1 MERGGFV
8 YIMTNEYNTTLYI
21 GVTSN
26 LIARVIEHKNK
37 VFPNSFTARYNL
49 HKLVYYEIIP
59 SVEEAIIREKLLKG
73 SNRNH
78 KIKLIEGLNPNW
90 NDLYDEISNW

>member
-26 LIARVIEHKNK
+26 LIARVVEHKNN
-37 VFPNSFTARYNL
+37 VYPRSFTARYNL

-59 SVEEAIIREKLLKG
+59 SMEEAIMREKLLKG

-78 KIKLIEGLNPNW
+78 KIKLIEGLNPQW
-90 NDLYDEISNW
+90 DDLYDEINSW